1 MMKTHTKSVVTHRTS
16 LMPDAKAT
24 DGGRALLI
32 EAFDFI
38 RGERQVGTLVAAFGP
53 GGAIRALSFE
63 EEEGIAQKDISF
75 GS

>member
-1 MMKTHTKSVVTHRTS
+1 MKTHTKSTVVHRTS

-75 GS
+75 GR